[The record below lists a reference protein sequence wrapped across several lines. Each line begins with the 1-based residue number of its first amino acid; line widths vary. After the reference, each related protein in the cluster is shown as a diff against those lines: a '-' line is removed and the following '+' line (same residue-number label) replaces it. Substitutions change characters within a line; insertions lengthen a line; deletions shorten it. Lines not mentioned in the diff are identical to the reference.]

1 MQSEIKKPLVSIIV
15 PVHNAEKSIGRCVA
29 SLINQTY
36 DNTEIILVENNSD
49 DNSLCICN
57 GFDDNRITVVQT
69 SEKGVSHARNL
80 GMDISNGKYI
90 LFCDADDFYS
100 RNHVEK
106 NVSVAETYNSDVVIS
121 GYYLKDNEKLVER
134 VMDYSGSI
142 TKDKVIKSIFL
153 NDLIMGACWNKMLKK
168 EIIRNC
174 YFPENMTILEDT
186 YFFLK
191 IMKKCA
197 KIYYINKPLY
207 YYCVNDESTV
217 HNFNTLINND
227 NLVYISSYKK
237 ILREFGFSAKIE
249 NLIKTRIFITAVW
262 GRNLVKN
269 RGNYS
274 GTLLKNLNNEIMSNG
289 RFFLKDKNFSLKTK
303 IKTLI
308 YLFFPKLL

>member
-57 GFDDNRITVVQT
+57 GFDDERITVVQT
-69 SEKGVSHARNL
+69 SKKGVSHARNL

-106 NVSVAETYNSDVVIS
+106 NVSVAETYNADVVIS

-134 VMDYSGSI
+134 VMDYSGPI

-191 IMKKCA
+191 IMKKYV

-207 YYCVNDESTV
+207 YYCVNDESAV

-227 NLVYISSYKK
+227 NLVYILSYKK
-237 ILREFGFSAKIE
+237 ILREFGFSVKIK

-269 RGNYS
+269 RENYS
-274 GTLLKNLNNEIMSNG
+274 NTLLKNLNKEIMTNS
-289 RFFLKDKNFSLKTK
+289 RSFLKDKNFSLKTK